1 MKTLPIELQETVLSF
16 CDDESLAVC
25 SRVCRSLHVLAR
37 NCIFTRN
44 LLLKVDGTNNSDVMK
59 HTLVSPDS
67 SIPWERIKR
76 VTLVFSYDDH
86 HDLPS
91 SGSYTDIAHGLLHLL
106 KSKVDPEFV
115 SIIVEHYQI
124 SLFRSSDFPEAIQT
138 AFPNISRLE
147 LRLQCE
153 HLEYLHPFV
162 CSFRKLG
169 ALDLSFRDSL
179 YPGENIDQTLS
190 LPSTLHSLHLHLPT
204 LHPLKHPGPFSQWL
218 RSQFSTLNL
227 TYLSILECSGND
239 AIAGACLHMNP
250 QLRSLYIGMKDN
262 RDRWP
267 EFNISHLSHLQ
278 DITFYFPAPK
288 PRADIDNHFKTAT
301 RCIYNCLNSITSNQL
316 RTVVIIIY
324 HRFLNRPY
332 PKFSPRLDELLA
344 QSSTFANVSLTIVS
358 PSIANDSQD
367 TEYLLSLAKKALP
380 RFTESGKSLQVL
392 YTYGTAN
399 SSWNPLEQNSTP
411 FTIAVAIGSSMEQ
424 FSHTRR
430 VILCEKCQNDIVY
443 TVPNPSNCIP
453 KSVFRFRLNPSED
466 EMAQL
471 KDVLQEENRQR
482 QQLEEQ
488 ITRLRQL
495 ADTLEEEKLI
505 LEKRIGE
512 RRSWLA
518 PVRRLPPE
526 ILENIFMLYSRSF
539 SKYTLKVYQKHD
551 RWQIVA
557 PPLVLSQVSSFW
569 RSIVI
574 SGPRM
579 WSSMSV
585 DVNQLDRDITS
596 LLTLYFERSER
607 CPLTMC
613 IMDRDLGSRSDIEM
627 LRGPRSYLGS
637 FGYSSFLMLLREL
650 PRCDTLDLNVDRRLM
665 GGVKSEFKCQSLS
678 FPLLRSFLDNT
689 GTWNPGPSSLS
700 SWFWIPICSATSLTE
715 VISNSRARHD
725 SFPYQQL
732 TKLDIG
738 RADMESLLRI
748 LSVSFNLKTIR
759 VDEVPGTASM
769 SDIPTSPL
777 VLPQLQ
783 NVTLTGV
790 ELLEGLSSLFESFIF
805 PTLTAL
811 GIGLGGQAAQWDIRP
826 LMSFLIRSSCSL
838 KELELNLGEISLFPE
853 SLSEVLRA
861 SPRLSSLTI
870 LVDVL
875 GPSDE
880 WISSILSRLVV
891 DPDTD
896 ASILVPNLTKLY
908 VAGEKCNM
916 RPTLNPQTTDLIF
929 RLALSRSRRF
939 IARRGL
945 LDRVSPLI
953 VMKLSFTEN
962 VPFPTFERDGMKVMT
977 NWSGKDVHEGDGRV
991 DDDDMDLR

>member
-1 MKTLPIELQETVLSF
+1 MSLCLQCTACKETDQSFASQITYKICGGKWGSTIVHDFKFLCLRMEKLPTEIKDIVLSFCDEDTLLNCSLVCKWLYVHARNCLFARNFILKIDGSSNVSNGMMNMLTSPHNPIHWKRIKRITLVFVHGNYSYDALESGVHTDTARRALRLLQNKVDPEYLTVIVENREAQLFRFVDFAEALRSTFPNMSRLELRLEVERSGCLLPFIVSSFPELRVLELSCRLLFEEDISPEFRLPLTLRILHLHLPTTNWEGPLTRWLTSQSSGTNLEYLSLLECDNDPVIDACLRLNPRLRSVYIGLGDDGDDESQYWMPRLIDVSHLTRLEEITFCLPDSPTNTHPQLDECKFRSSTDLIQGLVPLSSQIARATEPCSDGTLCQAIIPSKLVCVIGNVLSCVDKRIIPQLAMKIWRFNFTICIDHSSDYGLSHDVSTQAIAIFVRPGISRTIGANGNTANHACRQFSTASNEKFPSSLTKLDPLLAMKTLPIELQETVLSF

-399 SSWNPLEQNSTP
+399 SSWNPLEQNST
-411 FTIAVAIGSSMEQ
+411 
-424 FSHTRR
+424 R
-430 VILCEKCQNDIVY
+430 
-443 TVPNPSNCIP
+443 
-453 KSVFRFRLNPSED
+453 
-466 EMAQL
+466 
-471 KDVLQEENRQR
+471 
-482 QQLEEQ
+482 
-488 ITRLRQL
+488 
-495 ADTLEEEKLI
+495 
-505 LEKRIGE
+505 
-512 RRSWLA
+512 
-518 PVRRLPPE
+518 
-526 ILENIFMLYSRSF
+526 
-539 SKYTLKVYQKHD
+539 
-551 RWQIVA
+551 
-557 PPLVLSQVSSFW
+557 
-569 RSIVI
+569 
-574 SGPRM
+574 
-579 WSSMSV
+579 
-585 DVNQLDRDITS
+585 
-596 LLTLYFERSER
+596 
-607 CPLTMC
+607 
-613 IMDRDLGSRSDIEM
+613 
-627 LRGPRSYLGS
+627 
-637 FGYSSFLMLLREL
+637 
-650 PRCDTLDLNVDRRLM
+650 
-665 GGVKSEFKCQSLS
+665 
-678 FPLLRSFLDNT
+678 
-689 GTWNPGPSSLS
+689 
-700 SWFWIPICSATSLTE
+700 
-715 VISNSRARHD
+715 
-725 SFPYQQL
+725 
-732 TKLDIG
+732 
-738 RADMESLLRI
+738 
-748 LSVSFNLKTIR
+748 
-759 VDEVPGTASM
+759 
-769 SDIPTSPL
+769 
-777 VLPQLQ
+777 
-783 NVTLTGV
+783 
-790 ELLEGLSSLFESFIF
+790 
-805 PTLTAL
+805 
-811 GIGLGGQAAQWDIRP
+811 
-826 LMSFLIRSSCSL
+826 
-838 KELELNLGEISLFPE
+838 
-853 SLSEVLRA
+853 
-861 SPRLSSLTI
+861 
-870 LVDVL
+870 
-875 GPSDE
+875 
-880 WISSILSRLVV
+880 
-891 DPDTD
+891 
-896 ASILVPNLTKLY
+896 
-908 VAGEKCNM
+908 
-916 RPTLNPQTTDLIF
+916 
-929 RLALSRSRRF
+929 RSRRK
-939 IARRGL
+939 I
-945 LDRVSPLI
+945 
-953 VMKLSFTEN
+953 
-962 VPFPTFERDGMKVMT
+962 
-977 NWSGKDVHEGDGRV
+977 
-991 DDDDMDLR
+991 